1 MPGIGT
7 KPGISPFIGAPA
19 LSSFPYASG
28 VVCLG
33 CIFLIY
39 VILVFA
45 SSFGMVHDFVS
56 LFKEKGKIPSMVRI
70 KADSDAEADRVV
82 RRRCLIRLPACP

>member
-19 LSSFPYASG
+19 LSSVPYASG

-33 CIFLIY
+33 SIFLIY
-39 VILVFA
+39 VILVFT
-45 SSFGMVHDFVS
+45 SSFGVVHGCVS
-56 LFKEKGKIPSMVRI
+56 LFIEGGKIPSMIRI
-70 KADSDAEADRVV
+70 KADPDAEGNRAV
-82 RRRCLIRLPACP
+82 